1 MDNNIELRHSYKR
14 RKINVD
20 QLLNNNFVSKT
31 SFKKNKVT
39 ISKECGY
46 KSTLLLKWNYEN
58 PCEQ

>member
-1 MDNNIELRHSYKR
+1 MDNNSELRHSYYKR
-14 RKINVD
+14 RKIND
-20 QLLNNNFVSKT
+20 DNFISKKT
-31 SFKKNKVT
+31 FKKNKVT